1 MIKGD
6 KNRSLLTIEAMTPEE
21 VQNGGCRLTIRYS
34 FVDAA
39 CGEMLVASTSKGV
52 CYLVFVTDGR
62 EAVLAELKH
71 LFPRA
76 VYEMGTDAFQ
86 EKAVLALGGEVTT
99 PIPLH
104 LKGTDFQLK
113 VWNELLKIPV
123 GGVTS
128 YGQIAAAL
136 QKLNACRAVG
146 TAIGDN
152 PVSVL
157 IPCHR
162 VLRKDGTLGG
172 YHWGLERKVQL
183 LDREKLRL
191 QLIGH

>member
-1 MIKGD
+1 MIKGNGNGGFL
-6 KNRSLLTIEAMTPEE
+6 KVEAMTPNE

-39 CGEMLVASTSKGV
+39 CGKMLVASTSKGV
-52 CYLVFVTDGR
+52 CYLAFVTDGH
-62 EAVLAELKH
+62 EAALAELKH

-76 VYEMGTDAFQ
+76 TYEMGTDAFQ
-86 EKAVLALGGEVTT
+86 EKTVLALEGEVTT

-104 LKGTDFQLK
+104 LKGTDFQLS
-113 VWNELLKIPV
+113 VWNELLKIPM
-123 GGVTS
+123 GSVTS
-128 YGQIAAAL
+128 YGKIATAL
-136 QKLNACRAVG
+136 QKPKAYRAVG

-162 VLRKDGTLGG
+162 VLRTDGALGG
-172 YHWGLERKVQL
+172 YHWGLERKIQL
-183 LDREKLRL
+183 LDWEKL
-191 QLIGH
+191 HAE